1 MPSACAQGN
10 SQHPGPADEAGPSGK
25 GAKKKPKAAA
35 GKAKKAPAKRAG
47 TGGKPAK
54 KKPAKAAA
62 GGKAKAKK

>member
-10 SQHPGPADEAGPSGK
+10 SQHPGLADEADPSGK

-47 TGGKPAK
+47 AGGKPAK